1 MDLSHSLRQSFGHA
15 IRNRRG
21 TRKQRQVAD
30 AAGVD
35 RSSWSQYENGRKLP
49 EENLDKV
56 ALGLGCTP
64 EQLVI
69 EALLVLIRDLRSSN
83 TPASAE
89 GLANE
94 IAEAGSLS
102 YDGAEPLDRF
112 FAIASASLGTPSKP
126 MLEQARQHSQ
136 LALRYFELAFRE
148 HTVFFSS

>member
-1 MDLSHSLRQSFGHA
+1 MDLSQSLRQSFGHA

-21 TRKQRQVAD
+21 TRKQREVAD

-56 ALGLGCTP
+56 AQGLDCAP

-69 EALLVLIRDLRSSN
+69 EALLVLIRDLRSG
-83 TPASAE
+83 SAKNQDAIDPVGE
-89 GLANE
+89 P
-94 IAEAGSLS
+94 GSVP

-112 FAIASASLGTPSKP
+112 FAVASASLGTPSGP

-136 LALRYFELAFRE
+136 LALRYLELAFRE
-148 HTVFFSS
+148 HTVFFSR